1 MIHIEGTRACFF
13 AVIVNCVL
21 CASGCS
27 PAAVTQTGENAAK
40 EISDGTAADA
50 QPLPGS
56 EFMELL
62 AKRQVELSPAQTET
76 LRRFL
81 SDTKRGDELAGKL
94 KGEASISLVT
104 ILPHIVNKDG
114 CQPVLASL
122 KEHPDV
128 FLRFVANCG
137 LAGSGDS
144 DASEVI
150 YTMLHDQR
158 LKALDQRLLKTWA
171 LGAGINPAKDD
182 SKSILQHLTNL
193 MGKAQKLTTGDEC
206 PDFAA
211 TTQSGVELNFKTLK
225 GKIIVLHFWS
235 SSCAPCL
242 AQMPRHIE
250 TLSKLSQ
257 DEAVVV
263 FVSLDEDEK
272 RFEASVE
279 KYGMPFHNVCDKSG
293 WGGPLA
299 RSFGVKQLPF
309 DIVIDSDGK
318 VLSNSIMEFSDRTK

>member
-1 MIHIEGTRACFF
+1 MRLWT
-13 AVIVNCVL
+13 AVLLAVCIGIPL
-21 CASGCS
+21 E
-27 PAAVTQTGENAAK
+27 AA
-40 EISDGTAADA
+40 DTAADA
-50 QPLPGS
+50 QPLPES

-62 AKRQVELSPAQTET
+62 AKRQIELSPGQIKT
-76 LRRFL
+76 LRQFL
-81 SDTKRGDELAGKL
+81 ADAKKEDELAAPL
-94 KGEASISLVT
+94 KDEASLSLIA

-122 KEHPDV
+122 REHSDV

-144 DASEVI
+144 DASEAI

-158 LKALDQRLLKTWA
+158 LKAMDQRLLKTWA
-171 LGAGINPAKDD
+171 LGAGINPVKDD
-182 SKSILQHLTNL
+182 SESILQHLTNL
-193 MGKAQKLTTGDEC
+193 MGTSQKLKAGDEC
-206 PDFAA
+206 PSFVA
-211 TTQSGVELNFKTLK
+211 TTQSGVELNFKKLK
-225 GKIIVLHFWS
+225 GKVIVLHFWS

-250 TLSKLSQ
+250 TLSKLSE

-272 RFEASVE
+272 RFKASLQ
-279 KYGMPFHNVCDKSG
+279 KHAIPFHNVCDKSG

-309 DIVIDSDGK
+309 DMVIDANGK
-318 VLSNSIMEFSDRTK
+318 VLSNSISDLSGLTK

>member
-1 MIHIEGTRACFF
+1 MCLWT
-13 AVIVNCVL
+13 AVILTVCI
-21 CASGCS
+21 SS
-27 PAAVTQTGENAAK
+27 PLEAAE
-40 EISDGTAADA
+40 TAADA

-62 AKRQVELSPAQTET
+62 AKRQVELIPAQTET

-81 SDTKRGDELAGKL
+81 SDTKRGDELAEKL

-150 YTMLHDQR
+150 YMMLHDQR

-171 LGAGINPAKDD
+171 IGAGINPAKDD

-193 MGKAQKLTTGDEC
+193 MGKAQKLKTGDEC
-206 PDFAA
+206 PNFAA

-250 TLSKLSQ
+250 TLSKISE

-309 DIVIDSDGK
+309 DIVIGANGK
-318 VLSNSIMEFSDRTK
+318 VLSNSITELSHPTK

>member
-1 MIHIEGTRACFF
+1 MSRWTAVFLAVCIGIAAEGADT
-13 AVIVNCVL
+13 
-21 CASGCS
+21 
-27 PAAVTQTGENAAK
+27 PADT
-40 EISDGTAADA
+40 
-50 QPLPGS
+50 QPLSQS
-56 EFMELL
+56 EFMEIL
-62 AKRQVELSPAQTET
+62 AKRQIELNPDQTQT
-76 LRRFL
+76 LRQFL
-81 SDTKRGDELAGKL
+81 KDAKKEDVLAATPQDK
-94 KGEASISLVT
+94 ASLSLIA

-122 KEHPDV
+122 KDHPDV

-150 YTMLHDQR
+150 STMLHDQR
-158 LKALDQRLLKTWA
+158 LNAMDQRLLKTWA
-171 LGAGINPAKDD
+171 LGVGINPAKDD
-182 SKSILQHLTNL
+182 SKSILEHLTNL
-193 MGKAQKLTTGDEC
+193 MGKAQKLKRGDEC
-206 PDFAA
+206 PSFAA
-211 TTQSGVELNFKTLK
+211 TTQSGVELKSEQLK
-225 GKIIVLHFWS
+225 GKVIVMHFWS

-242 AQMPRHIE
+242 AQMPQHIE
-250 TLSKLSQ
+250 TLSKLSE

-279 KYGMPFHNVCDKSG
+279 KYNMPFHNVCDKSG

-309 DIVIDSDGK
+309 DIVIDANGK
-318 VLSNSIMEFSDRTK
+318 VISNSISQLSDLTK

>member
-1 MIHIEGTRACFF
+1 MRLWTAIFLAVCFGMP
-13 AVIVNCVL
+13 L
-21 CASGCS
+21 E
-27 PAAVTQTGENAAK
+27 AA
-40 EISDGTAADA
+40 DTAADA
-50 QPLPGS
+50 QPLPGA

-62 AKRQVELSPAQTET
+62 AKKQIELTPAQAET
-76 LRRFL
+76 LRKFL
-81 SDTKRGDELAGKL
+81 SDTKKEDELAEKL
-94 KGEASISLVT
+94 KGEASISIVE

-114 CQPVLASL
+114 CQTVLARL
-122 KEHPDV
+122 RDHPDV

-144 DASEVI
+144 DASEAI
-150 YTMLHDQR
+150 YTMLHDKH
-158 LKALDQRLLKTWA
+158 LNALDQRLLKSWA

-182 SKSILQHLTNL
+182 SNSILQHLITL
-193 MGKAQKLTTGDEC
+193 MGTTQKLKVGDEC
-206 PDFAA
+206 PSFAA
-211 TTQSGVELNFKTLK
+211 TTQSGVDLNFKTLK

-242 AQMPRHIE
+242 AQMPEHIE
-250 TLSKLSQ
+250 RLSKLSP

-293 WGGPLA
+293 WGGTMA
-299 RSFGVKQLPF
+299 RTFGVKQLPF
-309 DIVIDSDGK
+309 DIVIDANGV
-318 VLSNSIMEFSDRTK
+318 VLSNSITELSVITK